1 MADPRYFESL
11 GPLTLQEIAALTGA
25 AISFSGR
32 TETLIDAVALSEA
45 RPGAVC
51 YAEKPSMLEAAP
63 EGAFGG
69 VAVFAPAEAEDA
81 LRRAGAAHLST
92 DRPRVAFSR
101 AAAALFRPR
110 AISAEPVHPD
120 AQIHDSARLAAGAVV
135 GEGAV
140 IGADCEIGP
149 GAVIGPGVEIG
160 EGGRIGPNAVISCA
174 RIGPR
179 VKVFPGAVI
188 GEAGFGVAVD
198 KEGTV
203 DVPHLGGVIIGAD
216 VTIGANTAIDRAVF
230 GNTEI
235 GDGCRFDN
243 QCHIGH
249 NVSIGA
255 NTAMAAFAGVSGST
269 RIGAGVMFGGRVG
282 IGDHLTV
289 GDGAQIAGGSA
300 VMRDV
305 PAGEVWGGMPA
316 QPLRRY
322 FRELGA
328 LRKLAAGKKKKD

>member
-1 MADPRYFESL
+1 LADPRYFESL

-25 AISFSGR
+25 AISFAGR
-32 TETLIDAVALSEA
+32 TETLSDAVAITEA

-51 YAEKPSMLEAAP
+51 YAEAAAMLEAAP

-69 VAVFAPAEAEDA
+69 VAVFAPADAEAA
-81 LRRAGAAHLST
+81 LRRVGAAHLST
-92 DRPRVAFSR
+92 SHPRAAFSR

-110 AISAEPVHPD
+110 GFGPEAIHPAARID
-120 AQIHDSARLAAGAVV
+120 DSARLTAGVAV
-135 GEGAV
+135 GADAV

-149 GAVIGPGVEIG
+149 GAVIGPGVEIAD
-160 EGGRIGPNAVISCA
+160 GGRIGANAVISCA

-179 VKVFPGAVI
+179 VKIFPGVVI
-188 GEAGFGVAVD
+188 GEAGFGVAVGPD
-198 KEGTV
+198 GTV
-203 DVPHLGGVIIGAD
+203 DVPHLGGVVIGAD

-249 NVSIGA
+249 NVSVGA
-255 NTAMAAFAGVSGST
+255 NTVMAAYAGVSGST

-282 IGDHLTV
+282 VSDHVTI
-289 GDGAQIAGGSA
+289 GDGAQIAGNAA
-300 VMRDV
+300 VMGDV
-305 PAGEVWGGMPA
+305 PAGEKWGGAPA
-316 QPLRRY
+316 QPLRSY
-322 FRELGA
+322 FRELGT
-328 LRKLAAGKKKKD
+328 LRKLAAAKKKKD